1 MSEKIKIAVI
11 GAGHLGRFHARLL
24 SKHPAYDLLAIVDP
38 SPSAR
43 QSVADEVGVK
53 GCESFESLL
62 ELGSIDAAV
71 VAAPTKYHY
80 EIGEALL
87 RRGKH
92 LLIEKPLALNLS
104 QADALV
110 TIAATENRVLQVGH
124 IERFN
129 PALEKVYQHVERP
142 YFIDAR
148 RHGGYSF
155 RSTDIGVVLDL
166 MIHDVDI
173 TLSLLKSKPIR
184 IDAVGACVVGPHEDI
199 ATARLV
205 FEGGCVANLS
215 ASRVSEKIERRMQAW
230 GPQYFVDVDYAAGA
244 TRFTR
249 STDALKHGQ
258 VDPDRLS
265 SEEKKKA
272 QEHFF
277 SDWLRTEQFV
287 AESRNALDD
296 ELTDFAIAIHTGQP
310 VQVDGSA
317 GRDAVAVCEQ
327 ILERMVQ
334 HVWDGAERGQDDPQL
349 LPSPATIP
357 VPPAHNATGTQRRRA
372 G

>member
-1 MSEKIKIAVI
+1 MSKKIKIAVV

-24 SKHPAYDLLAIVDP
+24 SKHPEYELLAVVDP
-38 SPSAR
+38 SLPAR
-43 QSVADEVGVK
+43 TSVAEEVGVK
-53 GCESFESLL
+53 SYE
-62 ELGSIDAAV
+62 SIDLLPEGGEINAAV
-71 VAAPTKYHY
+71 IATPTKYHC

-87 RRGKH
+87 KKRLH

-110 TIAATENRVLQVGH
+110 SIAATENRVLQVGH

-129 PALEKVYQHVERP
+129 PALKNVYQQVSQPH
-142 YFIDAR
+142 FIDAR

-173 TLSLLKSKPIR
+173 ALSLMKSKPIR
-184 IDAVGACVVGPHEDI
+184 IDAVGSCVVGPHEDI

-205 FEGGCVANLS
+205 FEGGGVANLS
-215 ASRVSEKIERRMQAW
+215 ASRVSEKIERRMHIW
-230 GPQYFVDVDYAAGA
+230 GSQYLVDVDYTEGV

-249 STDALKHGQ
+249 STDTLKRGQ
-258 VDPDRLS
+258 LDPDCLCQ
-265 SEEKKKA
+265 EEKKKA
-272 QEHFF
+272 QESFF
-277 SDWLRTEQFV
+277 SEWLQTEKFEV
-287 AESRNALDD
+287 EACNALDD
-296 ELTDFAIAIHTGQP
+296 ELTDFATAINTGQP
-310 VQVDGSA
+310 VRVDGSA

-334 HVWDGAERGQDDPQL
+334 HVWDGADRGDQSQR

-357 VPPAHNATGTQRRRA
+357 VSPASHSADTLRRRA